1 VALYFLFYKI
11 ESWKQIFISHLV
23 CFWSP
28 SETIF
33 TNTVM
38 QGKKQSN
45 AKKQR
50 EIGALRP
57 AMSCGL
63 PAVDKFPCGPYT
75 SRKYVVMLGHIV
87 MVGKLW

>member
-1 VALYFLFYKI
+1 MALYSLFYKI

-23 CFWSP
+23 CFRAP

-33 TNTVM
+33 TNIMM

-50 EIGALRP
+50 ENGALRWP
-57 AMSCGL
+57 PGQ
-63 PAVDKFPCGPYT
+63 T
-75 SRKYVVMLGHIV
+75 SWPDGHV
-87 MVGKLW
+87 LWPPSPRQIFKCPLRL